1 MNPTIRNLFDRY
13 LEHTRDPQAAAT
25 LVLAHVGSGAK
36 DEVLTTDQA
45 AERLGVT
52 RATVQAM
59 VLRGDLQSMRAGR
72 RIKIR
77 SSWIDDFAQKQAR
90 PRSRHFG

>member
-1 MNPTIRNLFDRY
+1 MNAKIITLFDRY
-13 LEHTRDPQAAAT
+13 RNHAHDPQAAAT
-25 LVLAHVGSGAK
+25 LVLAHVMAGEIE
-36 DEVLTTDQA
+36 DVLTTDQA

-59 VLRGDLQSMRAGR
+59 VARGDLKSMRAGR

-77 SSWIDDFAQKQAR
+77 SSWIDDYANQSSAIGSK
-90 PRSRHFG
+90 HY

>member
-1 MNPTIRNLFDRY
+1 MNPTIKNLFDQY
-13 LEHTRDPQAAAT
+13 LNHVHDPQAAAT
-25 LVLAHVGSGAK
+25 LVLAHVSSGAK

-45 AERLGVT
+45 AQRLGVT

-59 VLRGDLQSMRAGR
+59 VSRGDLQSMRTGR

-77 SSWIDDFAQKQAR
+77 SSWIDAYAQKKSR
-90 PRSRHFG
+90 LSRHFA

>member
-1 MNPTIRNLFDRY
+1 MNPAITTLFDRY
-13 LEHTRDPQAAAT
+13 LNHTRDPQAAAT
-25 LVLAHVGSGAK
+25 LVLAHVSSGAK
-36 DEVLTTDQA
+36 DDVLTTDQA

-59 VLRGDLQSMRAGR
+59 VARGDLQSMRAGR

-77 SSWIDDFAQKQAR
+77 SSWIDDFANRKRR
-90 PRSRHFG
+90 PLSRHFG